1 MLESFLNKVAG
12 LQVFF
17 CEYCKI
23 VRSSFFCRTP
33 PVAASSDV
41 LVYIIFSIRRCWIYC
56 SFNCIIVSFWNK
68 NLSHLLSF
76 VVPLFVVR
84 FLSLSF
90 IASLFHWL
98 SLAVPLVVTR
108 CTNRCHSLSFVV
120 PLDVIRCHSLSLVVP
135 LVVTRCTTRLSFY
148 KRSAKL
154 QVFTLLANQFFLFFF
169 LKMATKIRSSHHR
182 CSIKKGVLKNFAI
195 FTRKH
200 LCSSF
205 FLTKLQAFR
214 PSEIHINTWKTL
226 KTVFTIIA

>member
-1 MLESFLNKVAG
+1 M
-12 LQVFF
+12 FF

-120 PLDVIRCHSLSLVVP
+120 PLDVIRCQSLSLVVP

-154 QVFTLLANQFFLFFF
+154 QVFTLLANQFFFFF
-169 LKMATKIRSSHHR
+169 FEIGHQDQKQPPQVFYKKR
-182 CSIKKGVLKNFAI
+182 CS
-195 FTRKH
+195 
-200 LCSSF
+200 
-205 FLTKLQAFR
+205 
-214 PSEIHINTWKTL
+214 
-226 KTVFTIIA
+226 

>member
-1 MLESFLNKVAG
+1 M
-12 LQVFF
+12 
-17 CEYCKI
+17 
-23 VRSSFFCRTP
+23 
-33 PVAASSDV
+33 
-41 LVYIIFSIRRCWIYC
+41 
-56 SFNCIIVSFWNK
+56 
-68 NLSHLLSF
+68 LSF

-154 QVFTLLANQFFLFFF
+154 QVFTLLANQFFFFF
-169 LKMATKIRSSHHR
+169 FFFKMATKIRSSHHR
-182 CSIKKGVLKNFAI
+182 CSIKKGVIKNFAI

-214 PSEIHINTWKTL
+214 PSEIHINT
-226 KTVFTIIA
+226 

>member
-41 LVYIIFSIRRCWIYC
+41 LVYIIFLIRRCWIYC

-108 CTNRCHSLSFVV
+108 CTNRCHSLYHSMSFVV
-120 PLDVIRCHSLSLVVP
+120 TPCHLLYHSLSLDVQ
-135 LVVTRCTTRLSFY
+135 LVCLFINDLQNCKFSRYLQISF
-148 KRSAKL
+148 
-154 QVFTLLANQFFLFFF
+154 FFLFFF
-169 LKMATKIRSSHHR
+169 WKWPPRSEAATT
-182 CSIKKGVLKNFAI
+182 GVL
-195 FTRKH
+195 
-200 LCSSF
+200 
-205 FLTKLQAFR
+205 
-214 PSEIHINTWKTL
+214 
-226 KTVFTIIA
+226 